1 MMDPYSYTTYF
12 QHNWGWLL
20 PESCVQSPRF
30 QHSHAIR
37 WVPAWLQ
44 RAQTWA
50 GRATCSWWLSLV
62 RLSCFP
68 LSNGHF
74 KIWQSQIQLKQRQR
88 TPPTV
93 QFVFHLASRW
103 LFIHSNSIIIIRR
116 RQINKR
122 HHISI
127 YFHIFP
133 SHQPK
138 PVLAKYCWNEPAS
151 YWQGSTVQRAGL
163 GKTTPG
169 KHCPSM
175 SQVTNAFGWG
185 KTSQPYPVP
194 VPFTRSHDF
203 GWSRKPLLNGQCSAS
218 VHVRPRR
225 ARAAVVFRILAVK
238 RDRQSHGPM

>member
-93 QFVFHLASRW
+93 QFGFHLASRW

-116 RQINKR
+116 QINKR

-127 YFHIFP
+127 YFQVINP
-133 SHQPK
+133 NLYLQ
-138 PVLAKYCWNEPAS
+138 NI
-151 YWQGSTVQRAGL
+151 AG
-163 GKTTPG
+163 
-169 KHCPSM
+169 M
-175 SQVTNAFGWG
+175 SQPATDKVLQYSGLAWAKPHLG
-185 KTSQPYPVP
+185 SIVP
-194 VPFTRSHDF
+194 V
-203 GWSRKPLLNGQCSAS
+203 C
-218 VHVRPRR
+218 PR
-225 ARAAVVFRILAVK
+225 
-238 RDRQSHGPM
+238 